1 MAIELSI
8 VLAAVPMGP
17 EGRSENGEQQL
28 DQRQAQQAEA
38 AEQREGRGHR
48 QPPRTRFL
56 KQSLRGWGFVAKP
69 VRRPVGCCVTAQ
81 ASDPWLLAGKRGF
94 SHSDT

>member
-1 MAIELSI
+1 MAIELSN

-17 EGRSENGEQQL
+17 ERRLENGEQQL

-48 QPPRTRFL
+48 QPP
-56 KQSLRGWGFVAKP
+56 
-69 VRRPVGCCVTAQ
+69 
-81 ASDPWLLAGKRGF
+81 
-94 SHSDT
+94 